1 MELERQPSFL
11 DEDEQAEQREKEAD
25 AAMVLAQN
33 HLVFETDPRA
43 AALLKM
49 WEEQVVTTVI
59 PVGAPIDAYARAE
72 AVRAFVG
79 MIRRQVNIAKTGKLA

>member
-1 MELERQPSFL
+1 MGQENPSFL
-11 DEDEQAEQREKEAD
+11 DEDEQAEQREREAD
-25 AAMVLAQN
+25 QALAYAQQ

-43 AALLKM
+43 AAILKS
-49 WEEQVVTTVI
+49 WEEQVVNTVI

-72 AVRAFVG
+72 AVRAFVN